1 MPGFPSP
8 PNNTTAACDSKQQA
22 HAACPDR
29 SKLFYP
35 LSAIRY
41 PLSAIRYPLY
51 AIRYPLSA
59 IPYRPST
66 RFKIT
71 RARFTLSATA
81 HVSFGLDP
89 PISSRASRTA
99 AIIDAQIA
107 TVLAYR
113 LLCSFSQAICRFIS
127 PIATA

>member
-41 PLSAIRYPLY
+41 PLSAIRCT
-51 AIRYPLSA
+51 LSA